1 MLCGRKFF
9 PIFKVLYY
17 ICLLELRET
26 AKASAKIF
34 GFITG
39 IKQRTFLRE
48 VSNVSA

>member
-1 MLCGRKFF
+1 MLYGRKYFAS
-9 PIFKVLYY
+9 FKVLYY
-17 ICLLELRET
+17 ICLLELRKT

-48 VSNVSA
+48 VSNVTA